1 MSISYTLK
9 SYRFLFC
16 SCFLFVS
23 IVNVALKLLSK
34 YDKFVWVNVVF
45 ILNQDT
51 KLKRW
56 LD

>member
-45 ILNQDT
+45 ILNQDK